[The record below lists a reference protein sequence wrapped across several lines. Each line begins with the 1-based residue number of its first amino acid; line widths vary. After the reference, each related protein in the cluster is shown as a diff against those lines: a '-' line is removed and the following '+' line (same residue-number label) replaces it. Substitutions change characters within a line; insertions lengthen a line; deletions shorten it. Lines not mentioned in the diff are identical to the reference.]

1 MATRAKSSAGYI
13 STLALVVGNRRLTSR
28 WVWWPRP
35 TQWCNGVSAAA
46 GMLHRGARCSIGGGA
61 EQQSCSH
68 VRGLDR
74 RTIVPVQGDYST
86 AEVRV
91 NLSIVQQGTYSC
103 TRTGSYR
110 YVPWLAS

>member
-1 MATRAKSSAGYI
+1 VATRAKSSAGYI

-61 EQQSCSH
+61 EASSRTAMYEASIAPHDCT
-68 VRGLDR
+68 GTR
-74 RTIVPVQGDYST
+74 RLQLYST

-91 NLSIVQQGTYSC
+91 NLVQQGTY
-103 TRTGSYR
+103 
-110 YVPWLAS
+110 